1 MKKLKLFEKQ
11 NHTHTHTHT
20 QEKNK
25 QTHIILSISE
35 FESGVIILKE
45 IRQTWIFF
53 KENYENKKKIVFL
66 FPLFFLAL
74 LGIYFSLPASHVLYY
89 LLRHFSCVQFFVTP
103 WMTAHLAPLSMGF
116 SRQEYR
122 MGCHF
127 LLQGIFLT
135 QGSSLCLLHWQ
146 TDSLPLHHLGR
157 PVEEHGKVPSDT
169 VQTVNP
175 FPHPLLPSVSCW
187 GPRYNV

>member
-1 MKKLKLFEKQ
+1 MKSSVVLRILSLFKKMFKLYTTRKVYLLLWKSW
-11 NHTHTHTHT
+11 NYLRSKTTHTHTHT

-45 IRQTWIFF
+45 IRQIWIFF

-103 WMTAHLAPLSMGF
+103 WTVAHQPPLSMGF
-116 SRQEYR
+116 SSQ
-122 MGCHF
+122 
-127 LLQGIFLT
+127 Q
-135 QGSSLCLLHWQ
+135 
-146 TDSLPLHHLGR
+146 
-157 PVEEHGKVPSDT
+157 
-169 VQTVNP
+169 
-175 FPHPLLPSVSCW
+175 
-187 GPRYNV
+187 